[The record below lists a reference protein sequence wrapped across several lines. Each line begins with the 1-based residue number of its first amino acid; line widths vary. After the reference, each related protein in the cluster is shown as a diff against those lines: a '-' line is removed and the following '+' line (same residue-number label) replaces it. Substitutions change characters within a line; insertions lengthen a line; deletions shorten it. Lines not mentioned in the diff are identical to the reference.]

1 MKKSRNGFKASLLV
15 LTCSLALSLSACGGG
30 GSAAGNGS
38 GVELAESGRGAE
50 LRMQFTGPPTSL
62 NPALAGTGGS
72 TAFVSLAYDPLI
84 FMDSKGEFVP
94 ALATAWRYVG
104 DANTAF
110 ELTIRD
116 GVTFADGSALTPEAV
131 KASMDYF
138 LKNAGPKAL
147 KVGPIESIEAS
158 GKTVTLKYSSPFPE
172 AEATF
177 TQEWMFGNI
186 ISPAGLANPA
196 SLLVETKG
204 TGQYQLS
211 GGETVADSKYV
222 YDRNEKYWLPE
233 AQQFEK
239 VSISVIGDPNAVI
252 SAITTNQVDY
262 ASGSASTL
270 EAAKAANLE
279 IGSTPFFNWS
289 LYLADKKGTINPA
302 LTDERV
308 RRAIGLAINREAI
321 ANAVGPEV
329 SEANGQI
336 MNKGTRGYV
345 DGLGFDYDPA
355 EAKNLLAEAGYPNGF
370 KLTIL
375 TQNTIDNQTIR
386 SQAIA
391 DNLKQIGIDVNLE
404 VITTGIA
411 NFTSEA
417 LSKKYEA
424 VIFPLTGTSTGSAH
438 KDMLQGG
445 NRNPFQIVEPEI
457 DALYKKSLLAA
468 STDERTEIFEEM
480 SREYYEQAFVIP
492 VFTAKNLKYV
502 GPGLTNVNSS
512 ALNPT
517 DVPTGPGAEYSWQPK
532 K

>member
-1 MKKSRNGFKASLLV
+1 MKKSRNGLKATFV
-15 LTCSLALSLSACGGG
+15 ALTCSLALSLSACGGG
-30 GSAAGNGS
+30 GSAADS
-38 GVELAESGRGAE
+38 PAELSDSGRGVE
-50 LRMQFTGPPTSL
+50 LRMQFTGPPVSL

-84 FMDSKGEFVP
+84 FMDSKGAFVP
-94 ALATAWRYVG
+94 ALATSWRSVG
-104 DANTAF
+104 DTHTEF
-110 ELTIRD
+110 ELTIRE

-131 KASMDYF
+131 KASLEYF

-147 KVGPIESIEAS
+147 KVGPIASIEAS
-158 GKTVTLKYSSPFPE
+158 GKTVALKYSSPFPE

-186 ISPAGLANPA
+186 ISPAGLADPA
-196 SLLVETKG
+196 SLLVETQG
-204 TGQYQLS
+204 TGQYRLS

-222 YDRNEKYWLPE
+222 YDRNEKYWLPD
-233 AQQFEK
+233 AQQYEK

-252 SAITTNQVDY
+252 SAITTGQVDY

-270 EAAKAANLE
+270 DAAKAANLE
-279 IGSTPFFNWS
+279 IGATPFFNWS
-289 LYLADKKGTINPA
+289 LYLADKNGTINPA
-302 LTDERV
+302 LKDERV
-308 RRAIGLAINREAI
+308 RKAIGLAINREAI

-345 DGLGFDYDPA
+345 DGLGFGYDPE
-355 EAKNLLAEAGYPNGF
+355 EAKSLLAEAGYPNGF
-370 KLTIL
+370 PLTIL

-391 DNLKQIGIDVNLE
+391 DNLKQIGIEVNLQ

-411 NFTSEA
+411 NFTTEA

-438 KDMLQGG
+438 KDMLQSG
-445 NRNPFQIVEPEI
+445 NRNPFAIVEPEI
-457 DALYKKSLLAA
+457 DALYKRSLVAA
-468 STDERTEIFEEM
+468 TDEERTRIYEEM
-480 SREYYEQAFVIP
+480 SREYYEQAYVIP

-502 GPGLTNVNSS
+502 GPALTNMNSS